1 VVLVDTNVL
10 VDVLE
15 DDPRWADWSTSQL
28 RAQSLVH
35 ELAINP
41 IVYSEISLAFA
52 SVEDVDQAVDGMG
65 LRLLEIPRAALFLGR
80 KAFLRY
86 RREGGVKTGVL
97 PDFLIGAHAAVSGCA
112 LLTRDVRRYR
122 MYFPRVMLIA
132 P

>member
-1 VVLVDTNVL
+1 MVLVDTNVL

-65 LRLLEIPRAALFLGR
+65 LRLLEIPRAALFLGG

-122 MYFPRVMLIA
+122 MYFPRVVLIA